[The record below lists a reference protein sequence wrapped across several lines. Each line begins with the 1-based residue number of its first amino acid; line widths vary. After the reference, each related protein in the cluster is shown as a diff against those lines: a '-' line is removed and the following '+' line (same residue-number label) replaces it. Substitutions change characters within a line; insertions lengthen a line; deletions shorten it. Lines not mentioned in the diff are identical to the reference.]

1 MYTARIYFPMNPKEL
16 KDNFTAQLEKAQ
28 GELAQLRQALAQRE
42 ALVLKLQG
50 AVEAMALQLPEEE
63 QDAEGA
69 EVPVSETEVVG

>member
-1 MYTARIYFPMNPKEL
+1 MNPKEL

-28 GELAQLRQALAQRE
+28 GELAQFRQVLAQRE

-50 AVEAMALQLPEEE
+50 AVEAMSIQLPEEE
-63 QDAEGA
+63 QSEESA